1 MINYVLIETVFDLF
15 IEYELSYDNYMVVGT
30 TDRTYRPPT
39 GEEELV
45 PPIDHCIRTKLVK
58 QKYNGII

>member
-1 MINYVLIETVFDLF
+1 LINYVLIKIVFDLF
-15 IEYELSYDNYMVVGT
+15 IGYELLYDNCMVVGT

-45 PPIDHCIRTKLVK
+45 PPIDHCI
-58 QKYNGII
+58 

>member
-1 MINYVLIETVFDLF
+1 MINYVLIKTVFDLF
-15 IEYELSYDNYMVVGT
+15 IGYELLYDNCMVVGT

-45 PPIDHCIRTKLVK
+45 PPIDHCIRTK
-58 QKYNGII
+58 